1 MVWEEDE
8 MKRRYI
14 WIYVLCLIVASAFA
28 GCRAEPPME
37 TLGKAMDKT
46 LQIESARQDFSVDM
60 KMDLGGASEQEQQ
73 ALSLM
78 RNVTLRSEI
87 AYISAGAESAGD
99 FSIHS
104 DGITY
109 EGKIFTQ
116 GDKSIMKLPAMDKYL
131 VFDSNGYSKEDI
143 DDMKELSAQLS
154 TIMLETVGEDA
165 ITLEKNVAAESPQGS
180 FKGKRISF
188 SMSDTQLKDFVKK
201 AAFLIVEN
209 DSFKEN
215 MKESIRMQMQ
225 MQGEVYSEAEAEKRL
240 REFRDELET
249 GVDQLYKVVQFD
261 SMSVDYVIDKDYNIR
276 SSKMKLKMRVD
287 DPQTSRYVDMTFD
300 MDSNLWDIGE
310 KVKLDIPKV
319 TAENSVDWSEADGFM
334 PPVPEASVQQ
344 Q

>member
-1 MVWEEDE
+1 

-14 WIYVLCLIVASAFA
+14 WIYALCLIVASAFA
-28 GCRAEPPME
+28 GCRAEPPMD
-37 TLGKAMDKT
+37 TLRKAMDKT

-116 GDKSIMKLPAMDKYL
+116 GGKSIMKLPAMDKYL

-240 REFRDELET
+240 REFQDELET

-261 SMSVDYVIDKDYNIR
+261 GMSFDYVIDKDYNIR

>member
-1 MVWEEDE
+1 
-8 MKRRYI
+8 MKIRYI
-14 WIYVLCLIVASAFA
+14 WIYVLCLIVIAALA
-28 GCRAEPPME
+28 GCRAEPPMD
-37 TLGKAMDKT
+37 TLKKAMDKT

-78 RNVTLRSEI
+78 RNVTLKSEI

-116 GDKSIMKLPAMDKYL
+116 GGKSIMKLPAMDKYL
-131 VFDSNGYSKEDI
+131 VFDSKGYSKEDV

-154 TIMLETVGEDA
+154 TVLLETVGEDA
-165 ITLEKNVAAESPQGS
+165 INVEKNVTAESPQGS

-188 SMSDTQLKDFVKK
+188 SMNDTQLKDFVKK

-240 REFRDELET
+240 REFQDEIET
-249 GVDQLYKVVQFD
+249 GADQLYKVVQFD
-261 SMSVDYVIDKDYNIR
+261 GMSVDYLIDKDYNIR

-319 TAENSVDWSEADGFM
+319 TSENSVDWSDANGFM
-334 PPVPEASVQQ
+334 PPVPETSVQQ

>member
-1 MVWEEDE
+1 

-14 WIYVLCLIVASAFA
+14 WIYALCLIVASAFA
-28 GCRAEPPME
+28 GYRTEPPMD
-37 TLGKAMDKT
+37 TLRKAMDKT

-60 KMDLGGASEQEQQ
+60 QMDLGGASEQEQQ

-78 RNVTLRSEI
+78 RNVTLKSEI

-109 EGKIFTQ
+109 DGMIFTQ
-116 GDKSIMKLPAMDKYL
+116 GGKSIMKLPAMDKYL
-131 VFDSNGYSKEDI
+131 VFDSKDYSKEDI

-165 ITLEKNVAAESPQGS
+165 INVERNVAAESPQGS

-188 SMSDTQLKDFVKK
+188 SMSDAQLKDFVKK

-215 MKESIRMQMQ
+215 MKESIRMQMKC
-225 MQGEVYSEAEAEKRL
+225 EVPSEAEAEKRL
-240 REFRDELET
+240 REFQDELET

-276 SSKMKLKMRVD
+276 SSKMKLTMRVD
-287 DPQTSRYVDMTFD
+287 DPQTSRYVDMAFD
-300 MDSNLWDIGE
+300 IDSNLWDIGE

-319 TAENSVDWSEADGFM
+319 TSENSVEWSDANGFM

>member
-1 MVWEEDE
+1 
-8 MKRRYI
+8 
-14 WIYVLCLIVASAFA
+14 
-28 GCRAEPPME
+28 
-37 TLGKAMDKT
+37 
-46 LQIESARQDFSVDM
+46 
-60 KMDLGGASEQEQQ
+60 
-73 ALSLM
+73 
-78 RNVTLRSEI
+78 
-87 AYISAGAESAGD
+87 
-99 FSIHS
+99 
-104 DGITY
+104 
-109 EGKIFTQ
+109 
-116 GDKSIMKLPAMDKYL
+116 L

-240 REFRDELET
+240 REFQDELET

-261 SMSVDYVIDKDYNIR
+261 GMSFDYVIDKDYNIR

>member
-1 MVWEEDE
+1 
-8 MKRRYI
+8 MKRRHI
-14 WIYVLCLIVASAFA
+14 WIYVLCLVVAAAVA

-37 TLGKAMDKT
+37 ILKKAMDNT
-46 LQIESARQDFSVDM
+46 LNIESGRQDFSVDI
-60 KMDLGGASEQEQQ
+60 KMDLGGASGQEQQ

-78 RNVTLRSEI
+78 RNVTLKSEI
-87 AYISAGAESAGD
+87 AYISTGAESAGD

-116 GDKSIMKLPAMDKYL
+116 GGKSIMKLPAMDKYL
-131 VFDSNGYSKEDI
+131 VFDSKGYSKEDI
-143 DDMKELSAQLS
+143 DDMKALSAQLS
-154 TIMLETVGEDA
+154 TVLLETVGEDG
-165 ITLEKNVAAESPQGS
+165 INVEKNVAAKSPQGS

-201 AAFLIVEN
+201 AAFLIFEN

-215 MKESIRMQMQ
+215 MTESIRMQMQ

-240 REFRDELET
+240 REFRNELEN
-249 GVDQLYKVVQFD
+249 GVGQLYKVVQFD
-261 SMSVDYVIDKDYNIR
+261 GMSVDYVIDKDYNIR
-276 SSKMKLKMRVD
+276 SSKMKLKLRVD
-287 DPQTSRYVDMTFD
+287 DPQTSRYVDMTFG

-319 TAENSVDWSEADGFM
+319 TSENSVDWSGMSGFM
-334 PPVPEASVQQ
+334 PPVTEAAVQEQ
-344 Q
+344 

>member
-1 MVWEEDE
+1 
-8 MKRRYI
+8 MKKRYI
-14 WIYVLCLIVASAFA
+14 WIYVLCLVVVAGIA
-28 GCRAEPPME
+28 GCRAEPPMD
-37 TLGKAMDKT
+37 TLKKAMDKT

-78 RNVTLRSEI
+78 RNVTLKSEI

-116 GDKSIMKLPAMDKYL
+116 GGKSIMKLPAMDKYL
-131 VFDSNGYSKEDI
+131 VFDSKGYSKEDI

-154 TIMLETVGEDA
+154 TVLLETVGEDA
-165 ITLEKNVAAESPQGS
+165 INVEKNVTAESPQGS

-188 SMSDTQLKDFVKK
+188 SMNDTQLKDFVKK

-240 REFRDELET
+240 REFQDEIET

-261 SMSVDYVIDKDYNIR
+261 GMSVDYVIDKDYNIR

-319 TAENSVDWSEADGFM
+319 TSENSVDWSDANGFM